1 MFQVLVVCT
10 GNTCR
15 SPMAEGI
22 LRAILPP
29 DLTDQVVVLSAGTAA
44 YDGMPATAYAV
55 QATAERGIDLTGH
68 RSQELTASMA
78 READLILGMDPGHI
92 ARLLELAPDA
102 AERTH
107 LITAQG
113 AEAGRA
119 AAQGIADPMGGALDE
134 YDDTFNK
141 IRSHLLR
148 WLPLIR
154 DAVERSE
161 GVR

>member
-1 MFQVLVVCT
+1 
-10 GNTCR
+10 
-15 SPMAEGI
+15 MAEGI
-22 LRAILPP
+22 LRSLLPA
-29 DLTDQVVVLSAGTAA
+29 DLAGQVIVISAGTAA
-44 YDGMPATAYAV
+44 HDGMPATAYAV
-55 QATAERGIDLTGH
+55 QATEARGIDLRRH
-68 RSQELTASMA
+68 RSQELTAA
-78 READLILGMDPGHI
+78 TVRESDLILGMEPGHVE
-92 ARLLELAPDA
+92 RVLELAPDA
-102 AERTH
+102 ADRTH
-107 LITAQG
+107 LITAQGAAQG

-119 AAQGIADPMGGALDE
+119 AAQGIADPIGGALDE

>member
-1 MFQVLVVCT
+1 
-10 GNTCR
+10 
-15 SPMAEGI
+15 MAEGI
-22 LRAILPP
+22 LRSLLPP
-29 DLTDQVVVLSAGTAA
+29 DLAGQVTVLSAGTAA
-44 YDGMPATAYAV
+44 HEGMPATAYAV
-55 QATAERGIDLTGH
+55 QATAARGIDLNRH
-68 RSQELTASMA
+68 RSQELTAA
-78 READLILGMDPGHI
+78 LVRESDLILGMESAHVD
-92 ARLLELAPDA
+92 RVLELAPEA

-107 LITAQG
+107 LITAQV

-119 AAQGIADPMGGALDE
+119 GAQGIADPIGGALDE

>member
-1 MFQVLVVCT
+1 MIQDNPFFVLGV
-10 GNTCR
+10 
-15 SPMAEGI
+15 
-22 LRAILPP
+22 
-29 DLTDQVVVLSAGTAA
+29 
-44 YDGMPATAYAV
+44 
-55 QATAERGIDLTGH
+55 
-68 RSQELTASMA
+68 
-78 READLILGMDPGHI
+78 
-92 ARLLELAPDA
+92 APDA

-113 AEAGRA
+113 AAAERA

>member
-1 MFQVLVVCT
+1 
-10 GNTCR
+10 
-15 SPMAEGI
+15 MAEGI
-22 LRAILPP
+22 LRSLLPA
-29 DLTDQVVVLSAGTAA
+29 DLAGQVIVISAGIAA
-44 YDGMPATAYAV
+44 HDGMPATAYAV
-55 QATAERGIDLTGH
+55 QSTAARGIDLRRH
-68 RSQELTASMA
+68 RSQELTAATA
-78 READLILGMDPGHI
+78 RESDLILGMEPGHVE
-92 ARLLELAPDA
+92 RVLELAPDA

-113 AEAGRA
+113 AQGAQGAEAGRA
-119 AAQGIADPMGGALDE
+119 AAQGIADPIGGALDE

>member
-1 MFQVLVVCT
+1 
-10 GNTCR
+10 
-15 SPMAEGI
+15 MAEGI
-22 LRAILPP
+22 LRSILPE
-29 DLTDQVVVLSAGTAA
+29 DLTGQVVVLSAGTAA
-44 YDGMPATAYAV
+44 HEGMPATAYAV
-55 QATAERGIDLTGH
+55 QATAARGVDLTRH

-78 READLILGMDPGHI
+78 READLILGMDSGHI
-92 ARLLELAPDA
+92 ERILEVAPDV

-113 AEAGRA
+113 AEAGRV
-119 AAQGIADPMGGALDE
+119 AAQGIDDPIGGALDE
-134 YDDTFNK
+134 YDDTYNK

>member
-1 MFQVLVVCT
+1 
-10 GNTCR
+10 
-15 SPMAEGI
+15 MAEGI
-22 LRAILPP
+22 LRSLLPA
-29 DLTDQVVVLSAGTAA
+29 DLADQVTVLSAGTAA
-44 YDGMPATAYAV
+44 HEGMPATAYAV
-55 QATAERGIDLTGH
+55 QATAARGIDLTPH
-68 RSQELTASMA
+68 RSQELTAA
-78 READLILGMDPGHI
+78 LIRESDLILGMELVHVD
-92 ARLLELAPDA
+92 RVLELAPDA
-102 AERTH
+102 ADRTH

-119 AAQGIADPMGGALDE
+119 VAQGIADPIGGALDE

-154 DAVERSE
+154 DGVERSE

>member
-1 MFQVLVVCT
+1 
-10 GNTCR
+10 
-15 SPMAEGI
+15 MAEGI

-29 DLTDQVVVLSAGTAA
+29 DLTGQVEVRSAGTAA

-55 QATAERGIDLTGH
+55 QATAARGIDLTRH
-68 RSQELTASMA
+68 RSQELTASLA
-78 READLILGMDPGHI
+78 READLILGMDAGHVTRI
-92 ARLLELAPDA
+92 LELAPDT

-119 AAQGIADPMGGALDE
+119 AAQGIDDPIGGALDE

>member
-1 MFQVLVVCT
+1 
-10 GNTCR
+10 
-15 SPMAEGI
+15 MAEGI
-22 LRAILPP
+22 LRSILPA
-29 DLTDQVVVLSAGTAA
+29 DLTGQVVVVSAGTAA
-44 YDGMPATAYAV
+44 HDGMPATAYAV
-55 QATAERGIDLTGH
+55 QATAARGIDLKGH
-68 RSQELTASMA
+68 RSQELTAAMV
-78 READLILGMDPGHI
+78 RESDLILGMEPGHVE
-92 ARLLELAPDA
+92 RVLELVPDA

-113 AEAGRA
+113 AEAGRS
-119 AAQGIADPMGGALDE
+119 AQKGIADPIGGALDE

-154 DAVERSE
+154 GAVERSE

>member
-1 MFQVLVVCT
+1 
-10 GNTCR
+10 
-15 SPMAEGI
+15 MAEGI
-22 LRAILPP
+22 LRSLLPA
-29 DLTDQVVVLSAGTAA
+29 DLAGQVIVISAGTAA
-44 YDGMPATAYAV
+44 HEGMPATAYAV
-55 QATAERGIDLTGH
+55 QATAARGIDLRRH
-68 RSQELTASMA
+68 RSQELTAATA
-78 READLILGMDPGHI
+78 RESDLILGMEPGHVE
-92 ARLLELAPDA
+92 RVLELAPDA

-113 AEAGRA
+113 AQSPEAGRA
-119 AAQGIADPMGGALDE
+119 AAMGIADPIGGALDE

>member
-1 MFQVLVVCT
+1 
-10 GNTCR
+10 
-15 SPMAEGI
+15 MAEGI
-22 LRAILPP
+22 LRSLLPA
-29 DLTDQVVVLSAGTAA
+29 DLAGHVTVISAGTAA
-44 YDGMPATAYAV
+44 HDGMPATAYAV
-55 QATAERGIDLTGH
+55 QATAARGIDLKGH
-68 RSQELTASMA
+68 RSQELTAAMA
-78 READLILGMDPGHI
+78 RESDLILGMEPGHVD
-92 ARLLELAPDA
+92 RVLELAPDA

-107 LITAQG
+107 LITGHGAHGAQGAQGAPG

-119 AAQGIADPMGGALDE
+119 AAQGIADPIGGALDE

>member
-1 MFQVLVVCT
+1 
-10 GNTCR
+10 
-15 SPMAEGI
+15 MAEGI
-22 LRAILPP
+22 LRSLLPA
-29 DLTDQVVVLSAGTAA
+29 DLAGQVIVISAGTAA
-44 YDGMPATAYAV
+44 HEGMPATAYAV
-55 QATAERGIDLTGH
+55 QATAARGIDLRRH
-68 RSQELTASMA
+68 RSQELTAAIA
-78 READLILGMDPGHI
+78 RESDLILGMEPGHVE
-92 ARLLELAPDA
+92 RVLELAPDA
-102 AERTH
+102 AERAH
-107 LITAQG
+107 LITAQGAQG

-119 AAQGIADPMGGALDE
+119 GAMGIADPIGGALDE

>member
-1 MFQVLVVCT
+1 
-10 GNTCR
+10 
-15 SPMAEGI
+15 
-22 LRAILPP
+22 
-29 DLTDQVVVLSAGTAA
+29 
-44 YDGMPATAYAV
+44 MPATAYAV
-55 QATAERGIDLTGH
+55 EATAARGIDLRRH
-68 RSQELTASMA
+68 RSQELTAATA
-78 READLILGMDPGHI
+78 RESDLILGMEPGHVE
-92 ARLLELAPDA
+92 RVLELAPDA
-102 AERTH
+102 ADRTH

-113 AEAGRA
+113 AQGAQGGEAGRA
-119 AAQGIADPMGGALDE
+119 APGIADPIGGALDE

>member
-1 MFQVLVVCT
+1 
-10 GNTCR
+10 
-15 SPMAEGI
+15 MAEGI
-22 LRAILPP
+22 LRSLLPA
-29 DLTDQVVVLSAGTAA
+29 DLAGQVIVISAGTAA
-44 YDGMPATAYAV
+44 HEGMPATAYAV
-55 QATAERGIDLTGH
+55 QATAARGIDLKRH
-68 RSQELTASMA
+68 RSQELTAATA
-78 READLILGMDPGHI
+78 RESDLILGMEPGHVE
-92 ARLLELAPDA
+92 RVLELAPDA
-102 AERTH
+102 ADRTH

-113 AEAGRA
+113 AHGAQSGEAGRA
-119 AAQGIADPMGGALDE
+119 AAPGIADPIGGALDE

>member
-1 MFQVLVVCT
+1 
-10 GNTCR
+10 
-15 SPMAEGI
+15 MAEGI
-22 LRAILPP
+22 LRSLLPA
-29 DLTDQVVVLSAGTAA
+29 DLAGQVVVTSAGTAA
-44 YDGMPATAYAV
+44 HDGMPATAYAV
-55 QATAERGIDLTGH
+55 QATAARGIDLRRH
-68 RSQELTASMA
+68 RSRELTAATA
-78 READLILGMDPGHI
+78 RDADLILGMEPGHVE
-92 ARLLELAPDA
+92 RVLELAPDA

-113 AEAGRA
+113 ADAGRPVT
-119 AAQGIADPMGGALDE
+119 QGIADPIGGALDE

>member
-1 MFQVLVVCT
+1 
-10 GNTCR
+10 
-15 SPMAEGI
+15 MAEGI
-22 LRAILPP
+22 LRSILPE
-29 DLTDQVVVLSAGTAA
+29 DLTGQVVVLSAGTAA
-44 YDGMPATAYAV
+44 HEGMPATAYAV
-55 QATAERGIDLTGH
+55 QATAARGVDLTRH
-68 RSQELTASMA
+68 RSQELTPSMA
-78 READLILGMDPGHI
+78 READLILGMDSGHI
-92 ARLLELAPDA
+92 ERIRELAPDA

-113 AEAGRA
+113 AEAGRV
-119 AAQGIADPMGGALDE
+119 AAQGIDDPIGGALDE